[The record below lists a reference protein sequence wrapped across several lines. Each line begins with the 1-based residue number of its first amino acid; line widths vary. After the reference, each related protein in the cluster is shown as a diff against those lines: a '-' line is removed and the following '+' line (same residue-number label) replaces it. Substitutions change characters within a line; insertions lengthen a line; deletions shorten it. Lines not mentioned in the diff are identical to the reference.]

1 MTYKIKAMKIKF
13 LKNHVAGKAGDV
25 VSLSDERAN
34 YLIRAGVAS
43 AHVAPKPKPKPKPR
57 KKKSNAKG

>member
-1 MTYKIKAMKIKF
+1 MTYKIKKMKIKF

-34 YLIRAGVAS
+34 YLIRVGVAS
-43 AHVAPKPKPKPKPR
+43 AHVAPKPKPKPR